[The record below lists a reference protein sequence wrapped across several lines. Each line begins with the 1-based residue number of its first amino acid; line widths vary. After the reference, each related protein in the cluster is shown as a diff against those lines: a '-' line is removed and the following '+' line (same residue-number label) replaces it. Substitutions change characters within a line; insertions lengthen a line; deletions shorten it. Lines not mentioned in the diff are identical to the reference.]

1 MTLTPHS
8 VPNPN
13 KYSENFSLNFSI
25 GRRPV
30 FYYSA
35 ILLLV
40 GRIMTIFTA
49 SYYILFAAASIISML
64 TSMSIFLSPL
74 IIAMETSKEE
84 DRGKIAMLQCVG
96 WTVGLSIMPMV
107 FWWVRD
113 WTWFLVITSTPIVI
127 FAMWPKYMIE
137 SPR

>member
-1 MTLTPHS
+1 
-8 VPNPN
+8 
-13 KYSENFSLNFSI
+13 
-25 GRRPV
+25 
-30 FYYSA
+30 
-35 ILLLV
+35 
-40 GRIMTIFTA
+40 
-49 SYYILFAAASIISML
+49 ML